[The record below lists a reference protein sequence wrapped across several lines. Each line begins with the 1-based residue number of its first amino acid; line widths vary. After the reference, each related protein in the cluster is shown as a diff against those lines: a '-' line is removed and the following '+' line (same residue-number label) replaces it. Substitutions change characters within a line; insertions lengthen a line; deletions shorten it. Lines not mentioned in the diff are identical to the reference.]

1 MEPPDNHP
9 LNLNS
14 TVFEPEAYVSNLL
27 KRKGL
32 DELVAVE
39 EDMVQNVRRLDAE
52 MQQLVY
58 ENYNKFLTATNTVR
72 NMQIEFSNMDEEMKT
87 LTESMKQI
95 STLSGSLNG
104 VFNKHRENVRKLT
117 DASKTVKSLQYVV
130 KLPQKLQSYIDQK
143 DYKRA
148 VRTFAAVKPKL
159 IQYKDIQSMAGIYND
174 SVEIMNQLEQQKF
187 TTIEEMRESLTE
199 SFASKDR
206 DWYRSGIHQFEEK
219 LQKVVESDGEYF

>member
-14 TVFEPEAYVSNLL
+14 TVFKPEAYVSNLL

-72 NMQIEFSNMDEEMKT
+72 NMQIEFSNMDEVDIHSIRKYKNAAT
-87 LTESMKQI
+87 ILK
-95 STLSGSLNG
+95 STIIAQSLVQPDSFRGASLS
-104 VFNKHRENVRKLT
+104 
-117 DASKTVKSLQYVV
+117 ASKC
-130 KLPQKLQSYIDQK
+130 
-143 DYKRA
+143 
-148 VRTFAAVKPKL
+148 
-159 IQYKDIQSMAGIYND
+159 
-174 SVEIMNQLEQQKF
+174 
-187 TTIEEMRESLTE
+187 
-199 SFASKDR
+199 
-206 DWYRSGIHQFEEK
+206 
-219 LQKVVESDGEYF
+219 